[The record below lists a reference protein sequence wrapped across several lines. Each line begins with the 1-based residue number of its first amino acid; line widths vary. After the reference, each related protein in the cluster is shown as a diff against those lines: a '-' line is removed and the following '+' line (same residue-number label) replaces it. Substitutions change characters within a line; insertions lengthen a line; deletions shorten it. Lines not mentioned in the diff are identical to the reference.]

1 MFSSSSLQKG
11 ARVRPPIIFCL
22 GGWQHF
28 FILQCYFQHHTWCLS
43 NLQHLFFK
51 NQPMDKNLC
60 IYSLD
65 MTRYRSIK
73 TTAGRMQDI
82 LLATFIYQNIEMNVV
97 IYFLIS
103 YDNFYIKWEIVLYF
117 WVDAALNLHLE
128 KWLGW

>member
-1 MFSSSSLQKG
+1 
-11 ARVRPPIIFCL
+11 
-22 GGWQHF
+22 
-28 FILQCYFQHHTWCLS
+28 
-43 NLQHLFFK
+43 
-51 NQPMDKNLC
+51 
-60 IYSLD
+60 
-65 MTRYRSIK
+65 
-73 TTAGRMQDI
+73 MQDI